1 MCVGRVASLLG
12 GTGGSDEEYR
22 FSDCVST
29 PCLAQT
35 RGLGS
40 RRCLHSSPIAYVCV
54 SVCLCVCV
62 CPWPWHLSSVSQPRC
77 SGPHATRL
85 VVSACERCHPEAGGG
100 DVYPCSQHFQKRR
113 GWPFPQGQPVAMWQ
127 PGLTPAELC
136 VTPEWGKEGCCHG
149 GLCEANSSRVK
160 WEIFIPGVRREPAS
174 GRGQGSRDI
183 TRTQRGPVCGQV
195 ALGRVLGCSV
205 AHPSRRASVS
215 PPGGVSHPALPTGTM
230 APLHHILVLCVGFL
244 TMATAESQE
253 AANL

>member
-1 MCVGRVASLLG
+1 
-12 GTGGSDEEYR
+12 
-22 FSDCVST
+22 
-29 PCLAQT
+29 
-35 RGLGS
+35 
-40 RRCLHSSPIAYVCV
+40 
-54 SVCLCVCV
+54 
-62 CPWPWHLSSVSQPRC
+62 
-77 SGPHATRL
+77 
-85 VVSACERCHPEAGGG
+85 
-100 DVYPCSQHFQKRR
+100 
-113 GWPFPQGQPVAMWQ
+113 MWQ

-244 TMATAESQE
+244 TMATAEAPQE
-253 AANL
+253 HDPFTYDYQSLRIGGLIIAGILFILGILIVLTPGGSPAPLRARPELNPGLLLPPPAGRRCRCKFNQQQRTGEPDEEEGTFRSSIRRLSTRRR